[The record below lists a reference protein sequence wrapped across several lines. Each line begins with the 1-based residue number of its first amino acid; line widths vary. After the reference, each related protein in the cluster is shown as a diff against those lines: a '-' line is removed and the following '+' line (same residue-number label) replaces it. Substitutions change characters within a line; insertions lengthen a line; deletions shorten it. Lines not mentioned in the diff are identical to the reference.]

1 MQYTGNGKETEKPL
15 CVVDYN
21 HNKGGVDLK
30 DQLLHMYMVERK
42 KWPNGTSNFSKG
54 SWILQFSIHL
64 LFIDK
69 CWEEIYSSSCIEF
82 S

>member
-42 KWPNGTSNFSKG
+42 K
-54 SWILQFSIHL
+54 
-64 LFIDK
+64 
-69 CWEEIYSSSCIEF
+69 
-82 S
+82 